1 MPFNST
7 AFLADREAIAN
18 GIEPVT
24 AKGYVT
30 TRATAMADRN
40 AWFAGLNDEER
51 AQLAKEAEYEQS
63 KLYYQQ

>member
-24 AKGYVT
+24 AKGYVSNRT
-30 TRATAMADRN
+30 TAMADRN

-51 AQLAKEAEYEQS
+51 AQLAEEAEYEQS